1 MGIKKNVPTYKQGEK
16 CNPFMIS
23 SSKVLEGTG
32 RMLVLAIGENSQYG
46 ILQKTLV
53 KESEETPLQ
62 AKLATLA
69 DQIGKVG
76 MFSATLTFIAM
87 LCHILYGAFVSTN
100 FVGTLLSLSTLLH
113 LVDAFIISVSIIVV
127 AVPEGLPLSVTIAL
141 AYSVGKMKEEN
152 NLVRYLQA
160 CETMG
165 GADNICS
172 DKTGTLTMN
181 KMTVTRFFLLE
192 NTINEPGKNNVN

>member
-1 MGIKKNVPTYKQGEK
+1 
-16 CNPFMIS
+16 
-23 SSKVLEGTG
+23 
-32 RMLVLAIGENSQYG
+32 
-46 ILQKTLV
+46 
-53 KESEETPLQ
+53 
-62 AKLATLA
+62 
-69 DQIGKVG
+69 
-76 MFSATLTFIAM
+76 MFSAGITFIAM
-87 LCHILYGAFVSTN
+87 LGHILYGAHTSGD
-100 FVGTLLSLSTLLH
+100 FVGSLMSLDTLLH

-141 AYSVGKMKEEN
+141 AYSVGKMKDEN

-192 NTINEPGKNNVN
+192 NTINDPNKSNVS